1 MWLSVRTLKYHVQG
15 SGFNP
20 QHQATQQEDA
30 RETLGRCTRLQLG
43 IPEAEAGRAQAD
55 LNYTEHQADAAVRLS
70 QTDDEQALTG
80 QWCSGALF
88 LRILNPSCLSPESVA
103 NLDECP

>member
-1 MWLSVRTLKYHVQG
+1 MWLSVRTLKYRVQG

-30 RETLGRCTRLQLG
+30 RETLGSTRLQPG
-43 IPEAEAGRAQAD
+43 IPEAAAGRAQAD

-70 QTDDEQALTG
+70 QTDDEQALTE

-88 LRILNPSCLSPESVA
+88 LRILNPSCLSPESLA